1 MSSAVRVLI
10 PPSLFSGFLYERNN
24 VALILIFVEQFLVV
38 YAPLMVTFLSF
49 LQTLLRPESD
59 ENRDDSIDKNFVQ
72 NLKTDEPVVLMKK
85 VYERFI
91 DDKKATIGT
100 KNDIKKLEEFG
111 FNKYRFLSQSFMKR
125 NNIIQDES

>member
-1 MSSAVRVLI
+1 
-10 PPSLFSGFLYERNN
+10 
-24 VALILIFVEQFLVV
+24 
-38 YAPLMVTFLSF
+38 
-49 LQTLLRPESD
+49 
-59 ENRDDSIDKNFVQ
+59 
-72 NLKTDEPVVLMKK
+72 MKK

-125 NNIIQDES
+125 NNIQQDES